1 MSYIS
6 YLNKQQRLANKN
18 AINNGD
24 EDDDVNQSEESSVDS
39 DHKKISDSKKEAAAN
54 VQTLQVPNNNDYLKQ
69 FIAGEGYGKEFL
81 RGELERLIRYLQDK
95 QKIGTG
101 IHTFIRID
109 NAKKWEESHT
119 QAASLFSEKGGD
131 MPKIDEE
138 EEEQEQKEG
147 EKEKDGDSM
156 KTSIKSKKAF
166 SMAINDRTMPTAI
179 KRLSRT
185 AQLIILF
192 LITLAIAEYAIVFQ
206 QYQNTKTNFTLI

>member
-18 AINNGD
+18 SNINGD
-24 EDDDVNQSEESSVDS
+24 EDDDINQSEESSVDS
-39 DHKKISDSKKEAAAN
+39 GAGKKMSDIKKAEASNTA
-54 VQTLQVPNNNDYLKQ
+54 QLQIPSNADYLKQ

-95 QKIGTG
+95 QKAGAG
-101 IHTFIRID
+101 VHTFIRVD
-109 NAKKWEESHT
+109 NNKKWEESHT
-119 QAASLFSEKGGD
+119 QAAGLFSDKSGEI
-131 MPKIDEE
+131 PKLDEE

-147 EKEKDGDSM
+147 EKEKDGDSL

-166 SMAINDRTMPTAI
+166 SMAINDRTMPPAI

-185 AQLIILF
+185 AQIIISF
-192 LITLAIAEYAIVFQ
+192 LIALAIAEYALV
-206 QYQNTKTNFTLI
+206 YK